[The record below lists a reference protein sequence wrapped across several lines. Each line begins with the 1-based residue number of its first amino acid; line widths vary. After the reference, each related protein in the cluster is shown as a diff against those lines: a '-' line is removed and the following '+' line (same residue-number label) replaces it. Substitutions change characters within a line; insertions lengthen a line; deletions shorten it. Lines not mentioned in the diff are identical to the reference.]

1 MMSSSRRVLSWIE
14 GEFKRY
20 KGMGE
25 GTMGQL
31 TDEQLAVRASPESLS
46 IAMIVWHMAG
56 NLESRFTDFLTTDG
70 EKPWRNR
77 ESEFEERH
85 VGRAE
90 LLAKWER
97 GWTFLF
103 DALAPLGD
111 DDLERMVRVRGEEM
125 PVGQALMRALA
136 HATYHVG
143 QMTFFGKILRGGEWK
158 WLTIPPGQSTA
169 FEKAMK
175 EKGRA

>member
-1 MMSSSRRVLSWIE
+1 MSSIRVISWIE
-14 GEFKRY
+14 AEFKRY

-25 GTMGQL
+25 GTIGQL
-31 TDEQLAVRASPESLS
+31 ADEQLIVRASPESNS

-77 ESEFEERH
+77 ESEFEERR
-85 VGRAE
+85 VSRTE
-90 LLAKWER
+90 VLAKWGR
-97 GWTFLF
+97 GWKFLF
-103 DALAPLGD
+103 DALAPLRD
-111 DDLERMVRVRGEEM
+111 EDLDRGVRVRGEELT
-125 PVGQALMRALA
+125 VGQALMRALA

-143 QMTFFGKILRGGEWK
+143 QLTFFGKVLRGGEWK
-158 WLTIPPGQSTA
+158 YLTIPPGGATA
-169 FEKAMK
+169 YERSLK